1 MIRGALPLLPL
12 VLGPIVISDSA
23 NGTESIFD
31 LSLEELGEVSVSV
44 SSKVDLPM
52 SLSPASVSVFDH
64 RQLYQ
69 SGIHQLADL
78 ADITPAYASYSIFG
92 ERVLETRGQ
101 KAGSFENNK
110 HLVLLDG
117 IRLNHARA
125 NKAPIENELPL
136 WAMDKLQILRGPA
149 SALYGQSAFYGV
161 VSVDSM
167 FSETDDLSGEVTY
180 SPQNE
185 GARLNLMGNLHT
197 ALGHSYLVY
206 SQFDKESSNAFVGPE
221 FSIYQQYY
229 DDQDANFVYARQHF
243 NHDHL
248 GAFSLGYIEL
258 ERQSGLGEHWVG
270 NFSTPENNI
279 LWSTEIIYLQW
290 NKKWNARWNSSLKWV
305 NNNSVEQGTATNS
318 NREQAIDGE
327 PITFNQYRVDVR
339 SQLIE
344 AELSWQMGE
353 RESLIA
359 GLSVEQRQ
367 DLGGFFVADLSVDE
381 LAGNGSHRADSERA
395 KSDKVLYQG
404 AYLQYYSLLSFWENL
419 HLTAGLRYDKGE
431 YLDDDFSQWS
441 PRIALVK
448 QFNPN
453 WTAKASYSSAFRS
466 PGLKEYL
473 LNAETKGYIA
483 DHALSVDIALGKVS
497 ESLNAETFESTELSF
512 VYQDSPVIVKLNG
525 FYNQT
530 KNALDGQTIMF
541 IDKQGD
547 LVSKNSFSN
556 SSQDY
561 SVYGAEIELEWR
573 LSPLW
578 HLTGFISQA
587 FSYDDSKLAT
597 MDVAKFKSNLSLTGD
612 LSWATLNFNQRYHG
626 DIDGD
631 VDNISTFDTTL
642 SDQRSALNWY
652 IKVANLFNEQNYYPV
667 NGAVGNPM
675 PERTFEFGLAYKFK

>member
-12 VLGPIVISDSA
+12 ALGPIVFSHFA
-23 NGTESIFD
+23 NGADSIFD
-31 LSLEELGEVSVSV
+31 LSLEELGEVNVSV
-44 SSKVDLPM
+44 SSKVDLPLN
-52 SLSPASVSVFDH
+52 LSPASVSVFDH

-78 ADITPAYASYSIFG
+78 ADITAGYASYSIFG

-136 WAMDKLQILRGPA
+136 WALEKLQILRGPA

-161 VSVDSM
+161 VSLDSA
-167 FSETDDLSGEVTY
+167 FSKTNALSGEVTY
-180 SPQNE
+180 LPQDE
-185 GARLNLMGNLHT
+185 GTRLNLMGNLHT
-197 ALGHSYLVY
+197 ELGHSYLVY
-206 SQFDKESSNAFVGPE
+206 SQFDKSSSDALVGPE
-221 FSIYQQYY
+221 FSTYQQYY
-229 DDQDANFVYARQHF
+229 DDQDADFIYARQHYE
-243 NHDHL
+243 HERL

-258 ERQSGLGEHWVG
+258 ERQSGLGEHWIG
-270 NFSTPENNI
+270 DFSTPENNI
-279 LWSTEIIYLQW
+279 LWSTEISYLQW
-290 NKKWNARWNSSLKWV
+290 RKRWNARWSSSLKWV

-344 AELSWQMGE
+344 AEVNWQRGE
-353 RESLIA
+353 HESLIA

-367 DLGGFFVADLSVDE
+367 DLGGFFVGDIGVDE
-381 LAGNGSHRADSERA
+381 LAGNGSHQAGSEREE
-395 KSDKVLYQG
+395 SDKVLYQG
-404 AYLQYYSLLSFWENL
+404 AYLQYYSLLSSWANV

-448 QFNPN
+448 QLNQN

-473 LNAETKGYIA
+473 LNAETRAYITE
-483 DHALSVDIALGKVS
+483 HALSGDIAMGKVS
-497 ESLNAETFESTELSF
+497 DSLNAETFESTELSIAYRYSS
-512 VYQDSPVIVKLNG
+512 VNVALNG

-547 LVSKNSFSN
+547 LVSKNTFSN
-556 SSQDY
+556 SSQDF
-561 SVYGAEIELEWR
+561 SVYGAEFELEWR
-573 LSPLW
+573 LSTHW
-578 HLTGFISQA
+578 HLKGFISQV
-587 FSYDDSKLAT
+587 FSPEDSKQAT
-597 MDVAKFKSNLSLTGD
+597 MDVAKFKSHLSMTGD
-612 LSWATLNFNQRYHG
+612 LSWATLNLTQRYHG
-626 DIDGD
+626 DIYGE

-642 SDQRSALNWY
+642 SNQRSALNWY
-652 IKVANLFNEQNYYPV
+652 IKVANLFDQQNYYPMD
-667 NGAVGNPM
+667 GALGNPM
-675 PERTFEFGLAYKFK
+675 PERTLEFGLAYKFK